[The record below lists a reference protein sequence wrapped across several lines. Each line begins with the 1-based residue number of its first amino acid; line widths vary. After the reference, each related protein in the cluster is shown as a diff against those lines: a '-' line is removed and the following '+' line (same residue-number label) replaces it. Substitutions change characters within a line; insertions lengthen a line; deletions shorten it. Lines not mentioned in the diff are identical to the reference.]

1 MSSTVLTRTQD
12 FTYQETSHGELAAQ
26 ADALLRQPGWRF
38 GHLTARS
45 LSPSQVAIDALLLNL
60 TQGGGTILTAALPD
74 GECSYPSLTATIPTA
89 HWAERAV
96 GDLFGIR
103 ASGHPRWKS
112 LWLHDDRWPMD
123 FFPLAG
129 ASQATVAR
137 EPYRFLQVEGEGT
150 HEIPVGPIHAGI
162 IEPGHFRFSC
172 VGEIITNLE
181 IRLGYQH
188 RGIEKRLTEVP
199 WQQSCF
205 IAESASSDTAAGNAL
220 AHAVAIEQMLG
231 ITAPPRAQ
239 ALRTIAL
246 ELERLANHI
255 GDVGALAG
263 DIGFSPG
270 ASLFPPFRGATL
282 ALAQR
287 LTGNR
292 RQRWYIIP
300 GGVARDIDETNRRM
314 LLADLSS
321 LAKRVR
327 DHLPVVLEH
336 PGVIERMEG
345 TGRLAPSLA
354 RDFGIVG
361 PAGRASGSQYDA
373 RRHFV
378 HGNYPELAPEPA
390 HRETGDVLARAQ
402 IKAEEIDSS
411 INILTQLLESL
422 PSSPICTELPS
433 ILPANAVGVG
443 IVEAWRGELIH
454 WITTDAAGQ
463 IARYAI
469 KDPSFNNWTGLAIA
483 IRGNLVADF
492 PLCNKSFNLSYSGND
507 L

>member
-1 MSSTVLTRTQD
+1 MSFQPPNT
-12 FTYQETSHGELAAQ
+12 FSHNEITPDELVARVKT
-26 ADALLRQPGWRF
+26 LLQQPGWRY
-38 GHLTARS
+38 GHLTARCVT
-45 LSPSQVAIDALLLNL
+45 PSQVAIEVLLLDT
-60 TQGGGTILTAALPD
+60 TQGNSLILTVPLAEGQAN
-74 GECSYPSLTATIPTA
+74 YPSLTASLPAT

-96 GDLFGIR
+96 GDFFGLR
-103 ASGHPRWKS
+103 ANGHPRWKS
-112 LWLHDDRWPMD
+112 LLLHDDHWPLD
-123 FFPLAG
+123 LFPLAG
-129 ASQATVAR
+129 AAQATTPR
-137 EPYRFLQVEGEGT
+137 KPYTFLQVEGEGG

-172 VGEIITNLE
+172 IGEIITNLE

-205 IAESASSDTAAGNAL
+205 IAESASSDAAAGNAL
-220 AHAVAIEQMLG
+220 THAVALEQILG
-231 ITAPPRAQ
+231 IAPPPRAQ

-255 GDVGALAG
+255 GDLGALAG
-263 DIGFSPG
+263 DIGYSPG
-270 ASLFPPFRGATL
+270 ASLFPPLRGATL
-282 ALAQR
+282 SLAQL

-292 RQRWYIIP
+292 RQRWYIHP
-300 GGVARDIDETNRRM
+300 GGVARDIDEARRRM
-314 LLADLSS
+314 LLEG
-321 LAKRVR
+321 LAKLAKQVQE
-327 DHLPVVLEH
+327 HLPLILEH

-354 RDFGIVG
+354 RDFGLVG
-361 PAGRASGSQYDA
+361 PAGRASGSRYDA
-373 RRHFV
+373 RRHFA
-378 HGNYPELAPEPA
+378 HGKYPEAAPAVAYRNE
-390 HRETGDVLARAQ
+390 GDVLARAQ
-402 IKAEEIDSS
+402 IKTDEIASS
-411 INILTQLLESL
+411 ISIITHCLELL
-422 PSSPICTELPS
+422 PVSPIDMALPLELP
-433 ILPANAVGVG
+433 INATGIG

-454 WITTDAAGQ
+454 WITTDESGN
-463 IARYAI
+463 ISRYAI

>member
-1 MSSTVLTRTQD
+1 
-12 FTYQETSHGELAAQ
+12 
-26 ADALLRQPGWRF
+26 
-38 GHLTARS
+38 
-45 LSPSQVAIDALLLNL
+45 
-60 TQGGGTILTAALPD
+60 
-74 GECSYPSLTATIPTA
+74 
-89 HWAERAV
+89 
-96 GDLFGIR
+96 
-103 ASGHPRWKS
+103 
-112 LWLHDDRWPMD
+112 
-123 FFPLAG
+123 
-129 ASQATVAR
+129 
-137 EPYRFLQVEGEGT
+137 
-150 HEIPVGPIHAGI
+150 
-162 IEPGHFRFSC
+162 
-172 VGEIITNLE
+172 
-181 IRLGYQH
+181 
-188 RGIEKRLTEVP
+188 
-199 WQQSCF
+199 
-205 IAESASSDTAAGNAL
+205 
-220 AHAVAIEQMLG
+220 MLG
-231 ITAPPRAQ
+231 ITPPPRAQ
-239 ALRTIAL
+239 ALRTVAL
-246 ELERLANHI
+246 ELERLANYI

-373 RRHFV
+373 RRHFA
-378 HGNYPELAPEPA
+378 HGNYPELAPGPA

-411 INILTQLLESL
+411 INILTLLLEAL
-422 PSSPICTELPS
+422 PSSPISTELPS